1 VTLLAALSLLAV
13 VTALTCS
20 LPGVFLV
27 VRHQSMLVEAMS
39 HAVFPG
45 IVIGA
50 LLSGTAHSPI
60 MVVFATLMGL
70 VIVIGAERARHS
82 GLVTADASQGIIFPV
97 LFAIGIALLS
107 TQLTGV
113 HLSEATVLS
122 GEMNLLALPSERLV
136 VGTWDLGPQ
145 MMWWL
150 LGVLLLN
157 LIFIIIAY
165 RVLVTS
171 AFDPNLARTMG
182 LPERTVNLI
191 LMVLVS
197 LTVVVAFNTA
207 GAILVVALMIVPPAT
222 ARLLVHRMGWLIVV
236 TLIIAAATA
245 MLGLWVAYLGDLATT
260 PMMAFTNGA
269 VFMVVLV
276 ASRLTRRLR
285 HRDA

>member
-1 VTLLAALSLLAV
+1 MTLLVALSLLAV
-13 VTALTCS
+13 ITALACS

-50 LLSGTAHSPI
+50 LLSGTAHSPVMI
-60 MVVFATLMGL
+60 LLATLMGL

-113 HLSEATVLS
+113 HLSEASVLS
-122 GEMNLLALPSERLV
+122 GELNLLALPSERLV
-136 VGTWDLGPQ
+136 IGTLDLGPQ

-150 LGVLLLN
+150 LGVLALD
-157 LIFIIIAY
+157 IVFIAAAY
-165 RVLVTS
+165 RVLIVS

-222 ARLLVHRMGWLIVV
+222 ARLLVNRMGWLIAA
-236 TLIIAAATA
+236 TLGIAAATA

-269 VFMVVLV
+269 VFLVVLAATRV
-276 ASRLTRRLR
+276 SRRLS
-285 HRDA
+285 HRPS